1 MHDTCRGINQKIQMN
16 QMSGVILKPTEHDAL
31 MAAVTAYFND
41 TLPSVANQFAI
52 TQEEIVKLFMVS
64 GVSLIC

>member
-1 MHDTCRGINQKIQMN
+1 MN